1 MLPGAVLVVGVTM
14 PDATDSVCSAL
25 HFVYIICMMYVYA
38 TFEPRVYQLRHLI
51 DLCSNA
57 GYFSVTRCMKFCI
70 DPYGNRCRFALH

>member
-25 HFVYIICMMYVYA
+25 HFVYIICMMYVFA
-38 TFEPRVYQLRHLI
+38 TVEPRVHQLRHVI

-57 GYFSVTRCMKFCI
+57 GYLSVNCWVKMCV
-70 DPYGNRCRFALH
+70 DPYDKRCRFALH